1 MSRSLLAVLLAL
13 TSSLTIVSS
22 ALIEQGVENVVSV
35 CSDGNT
41 VYFLNETGK
50 VFSKGSEGIE
60 ALDLPDQVVSVQALE
75 GALFFLRTDGT
86 VWQYLGDQVRLLRDQ
101 LPTREILTQGNS
113 FYLLKESGFVSS
125 WKNGVFRNLVVD
137 RQFVRMAPYG
147 KNALIFMDRWGR
159 IFKYDT
165 YAEYLSLIDSSPG
178 TIQMV
183 SGNDALVL
191 LKRDGSIHKYEDLE
205 FHRMAIS
212 RPVRTIE
219 TDGESLFFID
229 VDRKLWEMDLA
240 TDRLHNIEIHGHPD
254 RVFVAGDGVYVTNM
268 EGQVYSYEHS
278 PRAASSRR
286 KFHRLWNTN
295 DFYQQNSGHP
305 SSR

>member
-1 MSRSLLAVLLAL
+1 M
-13 TSSLTIVSS
+13 
-22 ALIEQGVENVVSV
+22 
-35 CSDGNT
+35 NT
-41 VYFLNETGK
+41 
-50 VFSKGSEGIE
+50 
-60 ALDLPDQVVSVQALE
+60 
-75 GALFFLRTDGT
+75 
-86 VWQYLGDQVRLLRDQ
+86 
-101 LPTREILTQGNS
+101 
-113 FYLLKESGFVSS
+113 
-125 WKNGVFRNLVVD
+125 
-137 RQFVRMAPYG
+137 
-147 KNALIFMDRWGR
+147 
-159 IFKYDT
+159 
-165 YAEYLSLIDSSPG
+165 LSLVMRIID
-178 TIQMV
+178 
-183 SGNDALVL
+183 
-191 LKRDGSIHKYEDLE
+191 KYEDLE

>member
-1 MSRSLLAVLLAL
+1 MLFRS
-13 TSSLTIVSS
+13 
-22 ALIEQGVENVVSV
+22 
-35 CSDGNT
+35 
-41 VYFLNETGK
+41 
-50 VFSKGSEGIE
+50 
-60 ALDLPDQVVSVQALE
+60 
-75 GALFFLRTDGT
+75 

-101 LPTREILTQGNS
+101 LPTREILTQGSS

-125 WKNGVFRNLVVD
+125 WKNGVFRNLVAD

-165 YAEYLSLIDSSPG
+165 FSEFLSLIDSSPG
-178 TIQMV
+178 TIEMV
-183 SGNDALVL
+183 AAGEALIL
-191 LKRDGSIHKYEDLE
+191 LKRDGSIFKYEDLE
-205 FHRMAIS
+205 FHRLAIS
-212 RPVRTIE
+212 RPVRTIQ
-219 TDGESLFFID
+219 TDGDALFFID

-240 TDRLHNIEIHGHPD
+240 TDRLHNIEMTDHPD
-254 RVFVAGDGVYVTNM
+254 RIFVTGHSVYIATM

-278 PRAASSRR
+278 PAAASSRR

-295 DFYQQNSGHP
+295 DFYRQNNGFS